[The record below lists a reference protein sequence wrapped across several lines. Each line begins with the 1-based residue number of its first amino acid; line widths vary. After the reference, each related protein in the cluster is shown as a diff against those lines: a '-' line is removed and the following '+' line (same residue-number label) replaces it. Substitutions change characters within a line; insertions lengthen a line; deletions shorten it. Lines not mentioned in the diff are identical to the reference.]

1 MSDRPS
7 FDGGLRRQARCPGP
21 CDTSHPAAL
30 AFHEGLGEEQLRRW
44 AWRSNL
50 HALPRRISL
59 YVHVPYCFGPCFYC
73 GGGSE
78 PGRDRA
84 RGGRYVEHVLQEL
97 RLTAPLFDTRR
108 EVTQLRLGGGAANF
122 LDPPELSRL
131 LAALQRSFRLSQAT
145 ERDFSIELD
154 PRHVRTGDV
163 AALGQLGFNRVSL
176 GVHDFDEPVQRAIDR
191 VHSLAETLAVIDG
204 CRREGLRSVNL
215 DLIYGLPL
223 QTIDGFS
230 RTLDKVIAARP
241 ERVAI
246 HGYAH
251 APIPAGAR
259 HQAARLPGP
268 EGRLELLSL
277 ALGRLSAA
285 GYRHVGPDQFA
296 LPDDDL
302 VRAAA
307 SGHLD
312 HSFVGLLTHAKT
324 DLIGLGPGAISHIGR
339 SITQNHGEIAEWEAA
354 LRENHIPVARGL
366 ELEEDELPRVA
377 PEPACEA
384 ALA

>member
-7 FDGGLRRQARCPGP
+7 FDGGLTRQVRCPGP

-30 AFHEGLGEEQLRRW
+30 TFHEGLGEEQLRRW

-73 GGGSE
+73 GGGPE
-78 PGRDRA
+78 PSRGRA
-84 RGGRYVEHVLQEL
+84 RGGRYVEYVLQEL

-108 EVTQLRLGGGAANF
+108 EVTQLRVVGGAANF

-131 LAALQRSFRLSQAT
+131 LAAVQRSFRLSQAP

-154 PRHVRTGDV
+154 PRHIRAGDV
-163 AALGQLGFNRVSL
+163 ATLAQLGFNRVSL
-176 GVHDFDEPVQRAIDR
+176 GVHDFDGAVQRAINR
-191 VHSLAETLAVIDG
+191 MHSLDETLAVIDG

-246 HGYAH
+246 HGYTQT
-251 APIPAGAR
+251 PIPAGAGS
-259 HQAARLPGP
+259 QPVQLPGP
-268 EGRLELLSL
+268 EERLELLSL

-302 VRAAA
+302 VHAAA

-312 HSFVGLLTHAKT
+312 HTFAGLLTHAKT

-339 SITQNHGEIAEWEAA
+339 SITQNHREIAKWEAA

-366 ELEEDELPRVA
+366 ELAEDQLPLA
-377 PEPACEA
+377 GPEPARQA